1 MRRSVI
7 GHDWLSFFG
16 GGFFLGGGGGRGGE
30 HFNYNYWNWLG

>member
-16 GGFFLGGGGGRGGE
+16 GDFFLGGGGESTLMVIIGIG
-30 HFNYNYWNWLG
+30 